1 MLTLMV
7 ANGLFC
13 VDRTF
18 YTRLQAEAAGLLQ
31 GVP

>member
-13 VDRTF
+13 VARTF